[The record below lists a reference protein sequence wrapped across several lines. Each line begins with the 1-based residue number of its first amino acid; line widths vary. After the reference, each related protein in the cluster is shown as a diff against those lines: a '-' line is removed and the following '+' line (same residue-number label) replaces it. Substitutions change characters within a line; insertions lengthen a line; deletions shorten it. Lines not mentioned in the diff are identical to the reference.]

1 MDDTRKQVLD
11 LILKSEG
18 GLNEDEPEHV
28 GGVSYAGITQQ
39 AYDGWLARTAFA
51 GASKSVRDLGDRPTV
66 IHAFYE
72 DYFDR
77 YHVWELPECL
87 QYIFA
92 DFVVNAGSAAV
103 KIIQRFVGVD
113 DDGSWGSGTSKAVA
127 EWKDSVEAGIAIDAN
142 ADNDLITRFHEQKI
156 AHYEHLAEANPDK
169 YGRYLSGWKRR
180 ANNVLGDLS
189 RYFENDEATPKAHDE
204 DDVMLQEAKTGQV
217 SIEYESLSD
226 AELIVEL
233 NKISAEIKRRLSVAD
248 NGRIQS

>member
-39 AYDGWLARTAFA
+39 AYTAWVNQNMYA
-51 GASKSVRDLGDRPTV
+51 HPKSVRDIADKPEI

-127 EWKDSVEAGIAIDAN
+127 EWKGSVEAGIAIDAN
-142 ADNDLITRFHEQKI
+142 ADND
-156 AHYEHLAEANPDK
+156 PDHT
-169 YGRYLSGWKRR
+169 LS
-180 ANNVLGDLS
+180 
-189 RYFENDEATPKAHDE
+189 
-204 DDVMLQEAKTGQV
+204 
-217 SIEYESLSD
+217 
-226 AELIVEL
+226 
-233 NKISAEIKRRLSVAD
+233 
-248 NGRIQS
+248 

>member
-1 MDDTRKQVLD
+1 M
-11 LILKSEG
+11 
-18 GLNEDEPEHV
+18 
-28 GGVSYAGITQQ
+28 
-39 AYDGWLARTAFA
+39 
-51 GASKSVRDLGDRPTV
+51 
-66 IHAFYE
+66 
-72 DYFDR
+72 
-77 YHVWELPECL
+77 PECL

-103 KIIQRFVGVD
+103 KIIQRFVEVD

-127 EWKDSVEAGIAIDAN
+127 EWKDGVEAGIAIDAN
-142 ADNDLITRFHEQKI
+142 TDNDLITRFHEQKI

-180 ANNVLGDLS
+180 ANNGLGDLS

-217 SIEYESLSD
+217 SLAYESLSD

-233 NKISAEIKRRLSVAD
+233 NKNQRRNQAEV
-248 NGRIQS
+248 QCC